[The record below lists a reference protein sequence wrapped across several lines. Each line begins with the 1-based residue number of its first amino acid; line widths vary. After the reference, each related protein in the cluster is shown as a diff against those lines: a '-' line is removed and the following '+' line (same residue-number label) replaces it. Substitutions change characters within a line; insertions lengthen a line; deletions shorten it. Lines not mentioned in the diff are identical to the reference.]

1 MFLIFSFNI
10 VSFFPYFSDP
20 STSSN
25 VPSFAILIFKLMLFE
40 GDGNSFLLVEV
51 FFLMEVFF
59 FPSELY
65 ILPEISD
72 RQDKDCLLVAGA
84 LP

>member
-40 GDGNSFLLVEV
+40 GDGNFFLLVEV

-59 FPSELY
+59 SLQSY
-65 ILPEISD
+65 IFCQKSVT
-72 RQDKDCLLVAGA
+72 DKTKTACW
-84 LP
+84 